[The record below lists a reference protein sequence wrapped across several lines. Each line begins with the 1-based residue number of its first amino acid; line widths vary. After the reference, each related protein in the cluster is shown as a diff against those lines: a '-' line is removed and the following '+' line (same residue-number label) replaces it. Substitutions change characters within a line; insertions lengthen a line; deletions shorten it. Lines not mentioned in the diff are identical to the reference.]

1 MDFALGNVP
10 EIDESLFGPGNRSIE
25 KLTVYHRDFI
35 TRNCIL
41 IHISYFFYL
50 SDLNPY
56 FQKGKPAAS
65 SASNY
70 PNIETFLFLRVNC
83 SQ

>member
-25 KLTVYHRDFI
+25 KFTVYRSDFI
-35 TRNCIL
+35 TRNYIL
-41 IHISYFFYL
+41 IHISYLFYL

-65 SASNY
+65 SCFQLSKY
-70 PNIETFLFLRVNC
+70 WDIFIFKGEL
-83 SQ
+83 